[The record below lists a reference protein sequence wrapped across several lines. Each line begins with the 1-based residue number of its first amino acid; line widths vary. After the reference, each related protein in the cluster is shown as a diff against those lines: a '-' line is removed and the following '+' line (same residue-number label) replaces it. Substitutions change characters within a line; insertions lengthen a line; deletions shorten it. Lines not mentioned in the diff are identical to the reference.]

1 LRNGYRTVIKLL
13 FVYSFG
19 VIVLPL
25 DVNPLKLAVTA
36 QELREPFL
44 MVPLLVTPD
53 CDAIE
58 PIKNV
63 TASKDFTWPIRTP
76 NELIAF
82 KMVIRLLFISVVGV
96 IILAGSEIGSRIGS
110 EVGLGINSG
119 VILLNT

>member
-1 LRNGYRTVIKLL
+1 
-13 FVYSFG
+13 
-19 VIVLPL
+19 VLPL